1 MCWFRGSASLT
12 SKIFWRKAIWSPRFS
27 WNYEAAAGGLQPIRK
42 PERRSR
48 VCNFST
54 IIRPQTSG
62 SKEYAMKM
70 GKSERDLLLDQTLA
84 LVKAAIDHDSV
95 SSSTAR
101 ARQNPILSN
110 EIAAEKIAR
119 KEQDPLVEDILSLIE
134 HVSHEA
140 PKATG
145 TTWEAERLKITDD
158 ISRMTAE
165 LNTLRSRV
173 NDFKETQQRLHR
185 ERDAPTT
192 EAKAR
197 ETPRNSPKPGSQ
209 WKSI

>member
-1 MCWFRGSASLT
+1 
-12 SKIFWRKAIWSPRFS
+12 
-27 WNYEAAAGGLQPIRK
+27 
-42 PERRSR
+42 
-48 VCNFST
+48 
-54 IIRPQTSG
+54 
-62 SKEYAMKM
+62 MKT
-70 GKSERDLLLDQTLA
+70 GKSERDLLVDQTLA
-84 LVKAAIDHDSV
+84 LVKAAIDHDSE

-101 ARQNPILSN
+101 ARLNPMLSN

-185 ERDAPTT
+185 EREEYFTT
-192 EAKAR
+192 TMAKAR
-197 ETPRNSPKPGSQ
+197 GTQWNSPKP
-209 WKSI
+209 

>member
-1 MCWFRGSASLT
+1 
-12 SKIFWRKAIWSPRFS
+12 
-27 WNYEAAAGGLQPIRK
+27 
-42 PERRSR
+42 
-48 VCNFST
+48 
-54 IIRPQTSG
+54 
-62 SKEYAMKM
+62 MKT

-84 LVKAAIDHDSV
+84 LVKAAIDHDAV

-101 ARQNPILSN
+101 ARLNPMLSN

-119 KEQDPLVEDILSLIE
+119 TERDPLVEDILSLIE

-140 PKATG
+140 PANG
-145 TTWEAERLKITDD
+145 TAWEAERLKITDD
-158 ISRMTAE
+158 ISRMASE

-209 WKSI
+209 

>member
-1 MCWFRGSASLT
+1 
-12 SKIFWRKAIWSPRFS
+12 
-27 WNYEAAAGGLQPIRK
+27 
-42 PERRSR
+42 
-48 VCNFST
+48 
-54 IIRPQTSG
+54 
-62 SKEYAMKM
+62 MKT

-84 LVKAAIDHDSV
+84 LVKAAVDQDA

-101 ARQNPILSN
+101 ARLNPMLSN
-110 EIAAEKIAR
+110 EIAAERIAR
-119 KEQDPLVEDILSLIE
+119 KEQDPLVENILSLIE

-173 NDFKETQQRLHR
+173 NDFKETQQRLQR
-185 ERDAPTT
+185 ERDAPKT

-197 ETPRNSPKPGSQ
+197 ETQRKSPKPEANCS
-209 WKSI
+209 